1 MAIMQEDIL
10 KFGVRTRKRNKSIK
24 ESAKLALESMPM
36 IPIHVAEIKKL
47 IVKDQISADTN
58 LNEDHLLNVLISNSC
73 GRNPTFFKAF
83 GHNEVFGLK
92 NSIPDGGTTVE
103 IVEKVPVEGGIGSVE
118 DIQYKKEGV
127 LYVHLPDG
135 HPVITGSAPSD
146 DEPSRIPKL
155 PFRPKPGPS
164 RNEGKLEQKRDK
176 LGLVNKEMEVIKS
189 DTNPSTKTLIQQ
201 EKNNGE
207 NSSLSSQTGGEKDS
221 PKKSNIH
228 GTGSKLK
235 NNEIKPATVT
245 IEEDLEGKS
254 LTRHRHNLRPQRS
267 SRHFHA
273 LKQQAK
279 RRQKNKNI
287 AAGIALP
294 QRTLS
299 RRSTLSSTGEI
310 EIPFQPY
317 PEELE
322 KNPQTMKEVLNSI
335 PGFNLRKLKL
345 KGQNKKFTN
354 AQMIQQTK
362 EGSINLDTPDSILS
376 QVNLRTLLNKTT
388 FSRLPPLYQFKLMQ
402 LLPQVDLLFEDSK
415 GLRLNSTAF
424 NNEFFAKACQDWRE
438 RLSRGDFTTEALQKG
453 RSDLEKDRQRLDPW
467 KAKHY
472 EPLWGMKRVYDLNK
486 VVPIGLETITSTEEP
501 DESACSSPQTL
512 DTKGGNSES
521 ESHTEILKSDTP
533 KSKKFKS
540 ESPINKDSE
549 EIVTTPSE
557 SPKRKTLHVS
567 PTKSPRVTVTDTID
581 EIQDIYEP
589 SNKRRKIEF
598 LEDITEAPSLKD
610 TLIKSFNDPIL
621 ELDSKFDLS
630 PEETLPENFLE
641 PDDQN
646 ECEPIL
652 PNTLEKQAE
661 VTENTEEQP
670 DKGSESTEEQIKN
683 IENEIALLKSD
694 IEASEKQTALRA
706 TSPSDDSMDEYIN
719 SDDDDENKLETP
731 IKSPEIPIKLPAS
744 PIVSENEDTNA
755 CDEFQSES
763 IPGENLNIEES
774 LQHTSFHELNLHDEN
789 SNKSDTFEGVKDK
802 MIGNFQDQDTET
814 DLKML
819 SENSSEEDSQPA
831 PTLSSEEPMG
841 SVDSNA
847 LSIEMAPPTL
857 SPNYGSIDDPNDLSD
872 DYDNDTMDNND
883 TKENNEIMEEN
894 YNMIENDV
902 VVKDNADV
910 IMNIGHNH
918 GQEKEHVLE
927 THDDQIMSDVETC
940 PENIFDD
947 TEVEDSNKEDDRDS
961 DEDEEQQEDDVDSYD
976 SKEESNGSQDYPRE
990 IDLDN
995 PPTNTNS
1002 SEEIENSQ
1010 SGIDPETNEKEEN
1023 QDSTEHIAT
1032 IPLLLTPTTHVFP
1045 FPSTIQLPTVP
1056 LPQEETLDSP
1066 QRSPIR
1072 SPPPCN
1078 PSENIQTIENQ
1089 DSDLS
1094 NDLSLNDIDPSILPS
1109 NFTNLLSKKD
1119 NVRPT
1124 AITNKNRPPIGS
1136 VNLQRSY
1143 EICKA
1148 VVEKSANRA
1157 KVENQLVPPPAKQ
1170 KKITHTI
1177 LDSQTRMP
1185 VSLPPGATIVVAS
1198 SSQQGKTLTFAP
1210 RLAVGQPIALRG
1222 LRPQL
1227 PGVPG
1232 LRVRLPPTAV
1242 PISPQQLFLPRTSI
1256 ATLRPERQVQQ
1267 SQLIP
1272 VTRLAALRPEPPVVT
1287 CLSVS
1292 TTCHQ
1297 QPQSIMVKNSNPFT
1311 LTSNV
1316 ITSSTS
1322 STISENSPTTS
1333 VLKTMD
1339 SIPMSTSAPAVSVS
1353 SITAVSS
1360 NSCLL
1365 TNTSGPSLS
1374 GAAVTSLNAAHFS
1387 HLSTTNTLFSNSSNI
1402 SNNAHNLEHLVSATT
1417 RECSQL
1423 QQPESSDGTNS
1434 DKPQQY
1440 IIRYHCLPAQIPG
1453 APGSK
1458 HLFLQQFPDQPSS
1471 QTSLQVQNPP
1481 EQILPGRPLLTTQL
1495 LTRFPSA
1502 GQTILGPRSPIQLIR
1517 TSTPPPTS
1525 PKSPKPINPQIMIQ
1539 QITKP
1544 CTPPPQ
1550 QGQAP
1555 VYQTSQTSSA
1565 SPVRHQIIYRQ
1576 SRARPRFLVT
1586 SPQVPQPQSQVTIT
1600 TLAYRPSL
1608 NYQRTPIMS
1617 PSSTTQGSQHV
1628 ILKQQQDAE
1637 KMVFTK
1643 PLPPI
1648 QTTNIKTI
1656 MKTTLIPRSPV
1667 SDAQITSILQQMVP
1681 EPPSQLNIN
1690 QEEKQKASAV
1700 AAYAASTFEPSKL
1713 LSPPPNPMTQLFP
1726 SPLSC
1731 PQPPS
1736 QIFSPPKSP
1745 IVSTPISLITTSPCP
1760 MQTLTTAS
1768 SQRSPIIQPLEI
1780 HDNETDVLEDDSSL
1794 DNVTIP
1800 EIPED
1805 LNGIDKEK
1813 ETSETSNQN
1822 SRLILKLSDGTS
1834 LAKNQMNGRFVLVQ
1848 NAEGQIIA
1856 IPTAS
1861 LKQDVP
1867 PRASSAPPSAA
1878 ERNDSDS
1885 LPTRPA
1891 SVDTSPNGVKE
1902 ALNKQDSFE
1911 SSDMSEM
1918 GEIHNDDLRESD
1930 ERTSV
1935 GYDEMVKD
1943 ECDTKIDPKS
1953 CLAQHDEAKHH
1964 DFSKKLPTPNIKLKP
1979 KPNKGNKMMLKSYG
1993 VPLLPKP
2000 PSMIQNGVNSVA
2012 CNMKAMVVCK
2022 NCGAFCHDDCI
2033 SSSRLCVTCLIR

>member
-24 ESAKLALESMPM
+24 ESAKLVLESMPM

-103 IVEKVPVEGGIGSVE
+103 IVEKVPVEGGSDSVNE
-118 DIQYKKEGV
+118 MKYKKEGV

-155 PFRPKPGPS
+155 TFRPKPGPS
-164 RNEGKLEQKRDK
+164 RAEPKMDQKREK
-176 LGLVNKEMEVIKS
+176 LAPPNKESES
-189 DTNPSTKTLIQQ
+189 DNIPSNSSSIQQ
-201 EKNNGE
+201 EKRNGE
-207 NSSLSSQTGGEKDS
+207 NSSLSSHIVADQDA
-221 PKKSNIH
+221 PKKSSSH

-235 NNEIKPATVT
+235 NNELKPAAV
-245 IEEDLEGKS
+245 IFDEDLDGKT
-254 LTRHRHNLRPQRS
+254 LKKHRHNLRPQRS

-279 RRQKNKNI
+279 RRQKNKNV

-299 RRSTLSSTGEI
+299 RRSTMSSAGEI
-310 EIPFQPY
+310 DIPFQPY

-376 QVNLRTLLNKTT
+376 QVNLRTLLNKNT

-402 LLPQVDLLFEDSK
+402 LLPQVDLLFEESK

-424 NNEFFAKACQDWRE
+424 NNEFFAKACQEWRE
-438 RLSRGDFTTEALQKG
+438 RLSRGDFTSEALQKG

-486 VVPIGLETITSTEEP
+486 VVPIAMETITSTDEP

-512 DTKGGNSES
+512 DTKEVHSES
-521 ESHTEILKSDTP
+521 ESQFESFKGDND
-533 KSKKFKS
+533 KNKKFKS
-540 ESPINKDSE
+540 ESPKTKESQE
-549 EIVTTPSE
+549 TVLTPPE

-567 PTKSPRVTVTDTID
+567 PTKSPRVTVTDNID

-589 SNKRRKIEF
+589 SNKKRKIEF
-598 LEDITEAPSLKD
+598 LEEITEAPSLKD

-630 PEETLPENFLE
+630 PEETCPENFLE
-641 PDDQN
+641 PIEEKTN
-646 ECEPIL
+646 CEP
-652 PNTLEKQAE
+652 NVDKQEEKE
-661 VTENTEEQP
+661 PETKTPEIEQ
-670 DKGSESTEEQIKN
+670 GMSTEEQIKN

-694 IEASEKQTALRA
+694 IEASEKQASFRA
-706 TSPSDDSMDEYIN
+706 TSSSDDSMDEYIN
-719 SDDDDENKLETP
+719 SDEEEEKKMKSP
-731 IKSPEIPIKLPAS
+731 IKSSEKLPTS
-744 PIVSENEDTNA
+744 IMCTEPEDNNIYNEL
-755 CDEFQSES
+755 QSES
-763 IPGENLNIEES
+763 NNEPNSNDEMALQDSSFNELNI
-774 LQHTSFHELNLHDEN
+774 QDED

-802 MIGNFQDQDTET
+802 MIGNFEGTEM
-814 DLKML
+814 DIKML
-819 SENSSEEDSQPA
+819 CEDSSEEDSQPA
-831 PTLSSEEPMG
+831 PTLSSEEPIG

-857 SPNYGSIDDPNDLSD
+857 SPNYGSIDDPDDLSD
-872 DYDNDTMDNND
+872 EYENDTMDDDETN
-883 TKENNEIMEEN
+883 ENNERTEEN
-894 YNMIENDV
+894 FNIVENDIV
-902 VVKDNADV
+902 VGNNTDLDPTNHEQNPVK
-910 IMNIGHNH
+910 
-918 GQEKEHVLE
+918 E
-927 THDDQIMSDVETC
+927 THHDQIMSDVETC

-947 TEVEDSNKEDDRDS
+947 TEVEDSNKDDDKDSYEDDGEQ
-961 DEDEEQQEDDVDSYD
+961 EDESY
-976 SKEESNGSQDYPRE
+976 STKEESNGSQDYHRE

-995 PPTNTNS
+995 PPQNTNS
-1002 SEEIENSQ
+1002 SHAENIQQDINQETCEREEKAS
-1010 SGIDPETNEKEEN
+1010 SN
-1023 QDSTEHIAT
+1023 QVAT

-1045 FPSTIQLPTVP
+1045 FPNTIQLPTVP
-1056 LPQEETLDSP
+1056 LPQEEAPNSP
-1066 QRSPIR
+1066 PSSPLPSPAQRSP
-1072 SPPPCN
+1072 
-1078 PSENIQTIENQ
+1078 SENPQPLEKQEIDQT
-1089 DSDLS
+1089 S
-1094 NDLSLNDIDPSILPS
+1094 DLSLNDIDPSILPT
-1109 NFTNLLSKKD
+1109 NFTNIPAKKE
-1119 NVRPT
+1119 NARPT
-1124 AITNKNRPPIGS
+1124 AITNKNRPPTGS

-1170 KKITHTI
+1170 KKLSHTI

-1185 VSLPPGATIVVAS
+1185 VSIPPGATIMVAS

-1210 RLAVGQPIALRG
+1210 RLAVGPPITLRG

-1227 PGVPG
+1227 PGASG

-1242 PISPQQLFLPRTSI
+1242 PISPQQLFLPRTSMT
-1256 ATLRPERQVQQ
+1256 TLRPERQVQP
-1267 SQLIP
+1267 SQMMP
-1272 VTRLAALRPEPPVVT
+1272 VTRLAALRPEPPPTT
-1287 CLSVS
+1287 CLTVS
-1292 TTCHQ
+1292 TPCH
-1297 QPQSIMVKNSNPFT
+1297 PQTLANSST
-1311 LTSNV
+1311 VTTNV
-1316 ITSSTS
+1316 ITSSS
-1322 STISENSPTTS
+1322 SISESSETTP
-1333 VLKTMD
+1333 VLQTLD
-1339 SIPMSTSAPAVSVS
+1339 PVVPISTSAAAVS
-1353 SITAVSS
+1353 
-1360 NSCLL
+1360 
-1365 TNTSGPSLS
+1365 
-1374 GAAVTSLNAAHFS
+1374 
-1387 HLSTTNTLFSNSSNI
+1387 
-1402 SNNAHNLEHLVSATT
+1402 
-1417 RECSQL
+1417 
-1423 QQPESSDGTNS
+1423 
-1434 DKPQQY
+1434 
-1440 IIRYHCLPAQIPG
+1440 
-1453 APGSK
+1453 
-1458 HLFLQQFPDQPSS
+1458 
-1471 QTSLQVQNPP
+1471 VQNPP
-1481 EQILPGRPLLTTQL
+1481 EQILTGRHLVTTQL
-1495 LTRFPSA
+1495 LTRYPST
-1502 GQTILGPRSPIQLIR
+1502 GQTILGPKSPIQLIR
-1517 TSTPPPTS
+1517 TPTPPPTS
-1525 PKSPKPINPQIMIQ
+1525 PRSPKPINPQIMIQ

-1550 QGQAP
+1550 PGQAP
-1555 VYQTSQTSSA
+1555 VYQASQTA
-1565 SPVRHQIIYRQ
+1565 SGSPIRHQIIYRQ
-1576 SRARPRFLVT
+1576 SRARPRFLAT
-1586 SPQVPQPQSQVTIT
+1586 SPQPQQTQNQVTIT
-1600 TLAYRPSL
+1600 TLAYRPSISF
-1608 NYQRTPIMS
+1608 QRAPQGS
-1617 PSSTTQGSQHV
+1617 PSSTQGSQHI
-1628 ILKQQQDAE
+1628 ILKQQQDDE

-1681 EPPSQLNIN
+1681 EPPSHININ

-1700 AAYAASTFEPSKL
+1700 AAFAASTFEPSKL
-1713 LSPPPNPMTQLFP
+1713 LSPPLNPLTQLFP
-1726 SPLSC
+1726 PPISSPQPLSATY
-1731 PQPPS
+1731 S
-1736 QIFSPPKSP
+1736 APKSP
-1745 IVSTPISLITTSPCP
+1745 MISPPVSLITTSPCP
-1760 MQTLTTAS
+1760 TQTSTTAS
-1768 SQRSPIIQPLEI
+1768 SQSSPIIQPLEI
-1780 HDNETDVLEDDSSL
+1780 PGNDTDIVGDDSSL
-1794 DNVTIP
+1794 DNITIP

-1805 LNGIDKEK
+1805 LNGMGREK
-1813 ETSETSNQN
+1813 EPSESGS
-1822 SRLILKLSDGTS
+1822 SRLILKFTEGPS
-1834 LAKNQMNGRFVLVQ
+1834 LAKPQMNGRFVLVQ

-1856 IPTAS
+1856 IPTAT
-1861 LKQDVP
+1861 LKQEIP

-1878 ERNDSDS
+1878 ERGDSDS

-1891 SVDTSPNGVKE
+1891 SVDTSPNGGKE
-1902 ALNKQDSFE
+1902 VLNKQDSFE
-1911 SSDMSEM
+1911 SSDMSDM
-1918 GEIHNDDLRESD
+1918 GEIHMDEFRDSDD
-1930 ERTSV
+1930 RTSAIC
-1935 GYDEMVKD
+1935 DEAVK
-1943 ECDTKIDPKS
+1943 EEGETKSDTKS
-1953 CLAQHDEAKHH
+1953 SLVQNDEAKHL
-1964 DFSKKLPTPNIKLKP
+1964 DFPKKLPTSSIKLKP